1 MSVRADAETLRQI
14 PIFADCDSVHLQ
26 VLAFASERETFVA
39 GAPVIKQGDK
49 AKAAHLILNGFVEIR
64 QRHGLEFRQVATAG
78 PGSLLGEIAMIG
90 RTQYAVTATATTPV
104 VTARIDHILF
114 MRVANEYPEFGETV
128 FNTLARRLDAASI
141 DFEGARTKLMRAKS
155 FGDL

>member
-26 VLAFASERETFVA
+26 VLAFASERQTFST
-39 GAPVIKQGDK
+39 GAAIIKQGER
-49 AKAAHLILNGFVEIR
+49 AESAYLILSGFAEIR
-64 QRHGLEFRQVATAG
+64 QRHGLEFRQLATAG

-90 RTQYAVTATATTPV
+90 RTVYAVTATATTPIA
-104 VTARIDHILF
+104 TARIDHALF
-114 MRVANEYPEFGETV
+114 MRVANEYPEFGTTV
-128 FNTLARRLDAASI
+128 FNTLARRLDSASLE
-141 DFEGARTKLMRAKS
+141 FEGARNKLMRAKS